1 MYVLPFNFKERRAET
16 IEEALRTLDQV
27 NDVLLRQVVV
37 GDQPTV
43 IETIKYDVH
52 LTRQNLENLMS
63 KNRDTTAP
71 QVMIAD
77 ATSLLEKTNLTLLS
91 ILRFQVIF
99 NSLKLYKF
107 TSCRTFLSSNSN
119 ETVNCHKLTSFLMG
133 LPL

>member
-16 IEEALRTLDQV
+16 IEEVLRTLDQV

-37 GDQPTV
+37 GDRPTV

-52 LTRQNLENLMS
+52 LTRQNLETLTS
-63 KNRDTTAP
+63 KKGDTTAP
-71 QVMIAD
+71 QVMIGD

-91 ILRFQVIF
+91 ILGFQVIF

-107 TSCRTFLSSNSN
+107 TSCRIFLSSNSN
-119 ETVNCHKLTSFLMG
+119 GTVNCCKLTSFLMG